1 MTFEDLPK
9 DVKDIPLTDRRIA
22 ADVIDLLIGEEDRA
36 SGCVGLMVCDE
47 EHRGI
52 LPIVLSDVPHDAD
65 LAALVRLL
73 DLLLPLVV
81 ARGGSLLMGRGRP
94 GGGVPTDV
102 DRAWHQQTIESC
114 RGHGVRLLGFHVA
127 TRDGITALP
136 EPLTAA
142 S

>member
-1 MTFEDLPK
+1 MTFEDLPQN
-9 DVKDIPLTDRRIA
+9 VKDIPLTDRRLA
-22 ADVIDLLIGEEDRA
+22 ADVIDLLISEEDRA
-36 SGCVGLMVCDE
+36 GGCVGLMVCDE

-52 LPIVLSDVPHDAD
+52 LPIVLSDVPHNADVDA
-65 LAALVRLL
+65 LTTLL
-73 DLLLPLVV
+73 DLILPLVV
-81 ARGGSLLMGRGRP
+81 ERGGSLLMGRGRP

-102 DRAWHQQTIESC
+102 DRTWHQQTIDSC
-114 RGHGVRLLGFHVA
+114 RAHGVPLLGFHVA